1 LYKRTDTSYS
11 VVIGS
16 FNKIRN
22 TSHRNSEKASSSSRW
37 PKHFLNFQRTTYAKL
52 AQTLNYFVSPNS
64 NKKCTYNMQPLLN
77 TISKTIPYVV
87 YQKQTSLFSEVKL
100 STKRKNA
107 ALHLI
112 SMWQYL
118 VIFHYVINF
127 RTVVANIIEYARLM
141 LRQYL

>member
-1 LYKRTDTSYS
+1 
-11 VVIGS
+11 
-16 FNKIRN
+16 
-22 TSHRNSEKASSSSRW
+22 
-37 PKHFLNFQRTTYAKL
+37 
-52 AQTLNYFVSPNS
+52 
-64 NKKCTYNMQPLLN
+64 MQPLLN